1 MKPFRKFNRRNN
13 MKKKPKIIIFIFI
26 GLLAVLFAGCVG
38 QLADPTING
47 TYYYDGWGIQRLQ
60 RNFSLSPVVL
70 LKGVFSKY
78 GFLTLFG
85 VVATV
90 GIVMFVKKI
99 MGEESSNFDER
110 NFSISRQGTYG
121 TAGWMSYE
129 ELKKVLAVR
138 DAKDTDGTILGVDIK
153 TGKIIS
159 LPLDSRL
166 NRHTAIF
173 GASGTGKSRCF
184 VRNQISQCALRGESV
199 IVTDPKGELFADT
212 SQYLR
217 KRGYKVRI
225 FNLVDPKFS
234 DSWNCLNEISH
245 NPDQIE
251 LMAQT
256 FSDVVIKN
264 TGGNNSKDPFWDTAE
279 MNLLKAL
286 CLLVALDDNRDE
298 SQKTIGAVY
307 ELLTNNDEKRL
318 DNMFSKLRL
327 GHPAKAPW
335 GIYKQAGDNVRGNV
349 IIGLGARMQV
359 FQSSIIKSIT
369 AHTEIDLEAPAK
381 EKCAYYVIMSDQD
394 STLDFLSSLFFS
406 FLFIRLVRYADIY
419 GKDGKCDVYVN
430 FILDEFPNIGKIPDF
445 EKKLSTIRSRELRV
459 AIIFQN
465 IAQLQNRYPDGIW
478 EELIGNCDTQLF
490 LGCTDQMTAKYIST
504 RTGEMTID
512 VKSMQLQKQS
522 IALTQS
528 NPNYRETQSVGKRFV
543 LTPDEVLRW
552 DNQYVLIII
561 RGQKVLKALKY
572 DFSNNPEWKDA
583 EKSNVREYTPQ
594 WRALEESKKFNA
606 EKAAEDMHNNNIA
619 NNVYSDGPE
628 NPGERSNEPGSEP
641 VAVLKPNK
649 TPSKLYSK
657 ATGQGSDDFDF

>member
-1 MKPFRKFNRRNN
+1 MKD
-13 MKKKPKIIIFIFI
+13 KKIKSI
-26 GLLAVLFAGCVG
+26 LLVVICFFVLFAAGCIG
-38 QLADPTING
+38 QLSDPTING
-47 TYYYDGWGIQRLQ
+47 TFYYDSWGQKQIQS
-60 RNFSLSPVVL
+60 NFSLSPIVMM
-70 LKGVFSKY
+70 KGIFSKN
-78 GFLTLFG
+78 GFLSIIVLS
-85 VVATV
+85 VLV
-90 GIVMFVKKI
+90 GIILFVKKI
-99 MGEESSNFDER
+99 LNEESSNIDER

-121 TAGWMSYE
+121 TAGWMNYE
-129 ELKKVLAVR
+129 ELKRVLAIR
-138 DAKDTDGTILGVDIK
+138 DVKDTDGTILGVDIK

-159 LPLDSRL
+159 LPLGSRL

-199 IVTDPKGELFADT
+199 IVTDPKGELFAD
-212 SQYLR
+212 SSEYLR
-217 KRGYKVRI
+217 SKGYQVRI
-225 FNLVDPKFS
+225 FNLVDPKYS

-286 CLLVALDDNRDE
+286 CLLVALDENRDE

-318 DNMFSKLRL
+318 DAQFSKLRF

-430 FILDEFPNIGKIPDF
+430 FILDEFPNIGSIPDF
-445 EKKLSTIRSRELRV
+445 TKKLSTIRSRELRV

-465 IAQLQNRYPDGIW
+465 IAQLQNRYPDGLW
-478 EELIGNCDTQLF
+478 EEIVGNCDTQLF

-522 IALTQS
+522 IAITQS

-552 DNQYVLIII
+552 ENEYVLIII
-561 RGQKVLKALKY
+561 RGQKVLKALKF
-572 DFSNNPEWKDA
+572 DFSKNPEWDNVK
-583 EKSNVREYTPQ
+583 KSNVREYVPM
-594 WRALEESKKFNA
+594 WRAQEEKKRFSM
-606 EKAAEDMHNNNIA
+606 ESEEED
-619 NNVYSDGPE
+619 
-628 NPGERSNEPGSEP
+628 SNETESSDDINKTDDPGRET
-641 VAVLKPNK
+641 VAVIKPK
-649 TPSKLYSK
+649 TNKLYQK
-657 ATGQGSDDFDF
+657 ATKANGDDFDF